1 MYEFILLE
9 EALANHRQAQL
20 WKPPSSISV
29 LTHISHL
36 TLIVSS
42 GINFL
47 IYSFVGQT
55 FRREFKRLLIR
66 WRPRSRT
73 LSCSHRTNFSDMGS
87 RRPSPGSHDPEQQQ
101 QAEDEDEEEEEGA
114 PPPPPPPSS
123 PPPPPPPP
131 SSPPPFSPPP
141 SSPLISSTSP

>member
-66 WRPRSRT
+66 WRPQSRT
-73 LSCSHRTNFSDMGS
+73 LSCSHRTNLSDIGS
-87 RRPSPGSHDPEQQQ
+87 RRPSPGSHDPEQEQEP
-101 QAEDEDEEEEEGA
+101 EDEEDEEEEEGA
-114 PPPPPPPSS
+114 HPHPPFSFPPPPQ
-123 PPPPPPPP
+123 
-131 SSPPPFSPPP
+131 
-141 SSPLISSTSP
+141 SPLISSNLVKS